1 MLKNDNPGFIA
12 EKAFK
17 EAVVKALDFH
27 ARMGVPAVFVENGVM
42 LYRLPDG
49 TTVEKLPKKY
59 QIKKTK

>member
-1 MLKNDNPGFIA
+1 MIA

-59 QIKKTK
+59 QIKRTK

>member
-1 MLKNDNPGFIA
+1 MLAKNDPALLA
-12 EKAFK
+12 EKAFR

-27 ARMGVPAVFVENGVM
+27 ARMGVPAVFIENGKM

-59 QIKKTK
+59 QRKTI